1 MTIMSMVMFVYV
13 YYQIITFCFALIYKI
28 PNSVF
33 KWVGHAEEE
42 GDAQRM
48 EAIAEQFT
56 QAIKEV
62 GDAGTSVAG
71 KGADAGKEFG
81 VSNVAKGVEG
91 GQKEQ
96 AATEQSSE
104 GGSASTFKSKKGK

>member
-56 QAIKEV
+56 QAVKEV

-81 VSNVAKGVEG
+81 ASNVAKGVEG
-91 GQKEQ
+91 GQKQQ
-96 AATEQSSE
+96 AATEQGE
-104 GGSASTFKSKKGK
+104 GGSASSWGQGKKG

>member
-1 MTIMSMVMFVYV
+1 
-13 YYQIITFCFALIYKI
+13 
-28 PNSVF
+28 
-33 KWVGHAEEE
+33 
-42 GDAQRM
+42 M

-56 QAIKEV
+56 QAIKEI

-81 VSNVAKGVEG
+81 TSNVAKGVEG

-96 AATEQSSE
+96 AETEKGD
-104 GGSASTFKSKKGK
+104 GGSAGSFKKPG